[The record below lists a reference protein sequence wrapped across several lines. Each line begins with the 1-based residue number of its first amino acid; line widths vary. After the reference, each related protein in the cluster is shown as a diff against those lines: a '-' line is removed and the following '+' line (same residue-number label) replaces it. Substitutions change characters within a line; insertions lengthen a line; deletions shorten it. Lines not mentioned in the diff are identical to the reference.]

1 MLSIFLSTQQ
11 THREQDIETFCLS
24 YGSDFMWLDTYTA
37 KFTISK
43 AQAIQLRV
51 LYEPLRDDLG
61 IKMTMVIGIDEE
73 PLMRLALA
81 CAVEDYAGK
90 IMELGDVMLLLSRK
104 GDTRLLQA
112 LDRMLQPI
120 SKEVLETA
128 KMYLLTGGNS
138 VQASQLLYVHRNTFS
153 YRLAKFIDQ
162 TLIDLREPVI
172 AYALHQYFT
181 LEQSLKQ

>member
-11 THREQDIETFCLS
+11 THREQDIESFCLS
-24 YGSDFMWLDTYTA
+24 YGSDFIWLDTYTA

-61 IKMTMVIGIDEE
+61 IKMTMVIGFDDE

-81 CAVEDYAGK
+81 CALEDHSGK
-90 IMELGDVMLLLSRK
+90 IMELGDILLLMSQK
-104 GDTRLLQA
+104 GDRRLLQA
-112 LDRMLQPI
+112 LDKMLDPI

-128 KMYLLTGGNS
+128 RMYLLTGGNS
-138 VQASQLLYVHRNTFS
+138 VQAAQLLYVHRNTFT

-162 TLIDLREPVI
+162 TQIDLREAVI
-172 AYALHQYFT
+172 AYALHLYFT
-181 LEQSLKQ
+181 LEQSLHQ